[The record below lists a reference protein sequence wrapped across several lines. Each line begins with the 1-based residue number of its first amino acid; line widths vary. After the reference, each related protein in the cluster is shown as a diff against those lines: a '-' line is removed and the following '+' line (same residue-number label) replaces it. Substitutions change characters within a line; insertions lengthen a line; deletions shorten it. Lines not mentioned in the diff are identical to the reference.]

1 MARVTSSS
9 NRSKRSTKKP
19 VSTDKGRK
27 ARARVSQARVTSASN
42 GKPTGS
48 ASSRVT
54 QGQGGSR
61 GSGSSPSTRQPRAIT
76 NGSSPTMKQIRAKS
90 VQARR
95 QAQGKSTVASRNQ
108 SVTPTNARGQR
119 IRSMANSQRVI
130 GDSGRVRAAQA
141 QGARNVAQAQA
152 KRGAKAAS
160 KAMEAKLKQAAAK
173 RTAAGG
179 LKGGVKAAVFMEG
192 LTSRNTGDGTLD
204 AARKRGDLKKTYA
217 QDEAKARAKN
227 AARRQADAKKSA
239 AASFDEAFRDARRA
253 KAKTFT
259 WRGKKYTTEMK

>member
-1 MARVTSSS
+1 
-9 NRSKRSTKKP
+9 
-19 VSTDKGRK
+19 
-27 ARARVSQARVTSASN
+27 
-42 GKPTGS
+42 
-48 ASSRVT
+48 
-54 QGQGGSR
+54 
-61 GSGSSPSTRQPRAIT
+61 
-76 NGSSPTMKQIRAKS
+76 MKQIRAKA

-95 QAQGKSTVASRNQ
+95 QAQGKSTAASRNQ

-160 KAMEAKLKQAAAK
+160 QRMATKLKQAAAK

-192 LTSRNTGDGTLD
+192 LTSRNTADGTLKGKPTGPNKGPAVPERLTQKGVDKKSFND
-204 AARKRGDLKKTYA
+204 AF
-217 QDEAKARAKN
+217 
-227 AARRQADAKKSA
+227 RQA
-239 AASFDEAFRDARRA
+239 RQA